1 MKTPLASWI
10 MSRWPDRVWVSLFLT
25 LTAGTWV
32 WAQDVHLPV
41 VVEAGQLSIDLRE
54 APVREVLATI
64 GRQAG
69 LRVRMEAG
77 DARLVTAQFPA
88 MALEPGLRRLLRAA
102 ALSYALEY
110 TPGPGTTA
118 TLHAVRVFGATR
130 DSNHDR
136 PSSEALAHAEAPEAV
151 DPDLPELDTEAPDT
165 SAPDLTHDWQD

>member
-10 MSRWPDRVWVSLFLT
+10 TSRRPDRVWVSLFLT
-25 LTAGTWV
+25 LTAGTWA